1 MRSFTYVALFAGA
14 AVAET
19 AVIFS
24 PFLPH
29 TPLRIAGNDKGVTT
43 YVNECPAGKAGLD
56 PVSES
61 KAPASTAVRSA
72 TNVQLTAIP
81 SPPAT
86 TAAARLRR
94 ADDEDAL
101 CEPYTL
107 KQGSETWEFHMTDP
121 TPGQLTIDAS
131 CNWKGDMATADIMCT
146 VTNNG
151 AQVDATGVITD
162 GYKASEVKSNSA
174 IQTVSITSAAAGDA
188 TNTASGSG
196 AKDTA
201 AASAS
206 VSGSGAPSPS
216 AAGAASGPLPT
227 GAMAFVGGAAGI
239 LAAAFAL

>member
-196 AKDTA
+196 AQDTA